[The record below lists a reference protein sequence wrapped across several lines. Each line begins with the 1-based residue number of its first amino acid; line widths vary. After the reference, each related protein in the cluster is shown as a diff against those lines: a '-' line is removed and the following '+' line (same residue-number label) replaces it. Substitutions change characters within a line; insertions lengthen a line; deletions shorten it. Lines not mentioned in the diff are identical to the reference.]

1 MRFAFTDDQ
10 LALRDAVR
18 ELLAAE
24 CSPEV
29 VRAAWPVPDTDGQGP
44 GAGARADRARL
55 DALWGH
61 LCDMGVIG
69 LLVAEADGGMGFDEV
84 AAAVVLAE
92 TGYAAVPHPVV
103 EAMCIVA
110 PRSKNPAPMRAD
122 VGWGNEPL
130 QGEPVDG
137 ALSSFGSIIEAD
149 PQSFE
154 RAALGTAAQLIGL
167 GNRMLDLSVGYVT
180 ERTQFGVPIGSFQA
194 VKHHLADARLAL
206 EFAAPAVWQAA
217 WSLAN
222 GAPSAV
228 RDVSMAKVMAGEAA
242 HLVGRNALQCHG
254 GIGYTVEYDL
264 HLFLKRTW
272 ALEKLWG
279 DTAFHRARV
288 AQAIGVS

>member
-18 ELLAAE
+18 DLLTAE
-24 CSPEV
+24 CPPEV
-29 VRAAWPVPDTDGQGP
+29 VRAAWPGPDVDGQGP

-55 DALWGH
+55 DGLWGH
-61 LCDMGVIG
+61 LGDMGVLG

-84 AAAVVLAE
+84 AATVVLAE

-103 EAMCIVA
+103 EAMCVVA
-110 PRSKNPAPMRAD
+110 PQTKNPSPLRAD

-130 QGEPVDG
+130 QGELVDG
-137 ALSSFGSIIEAD
+137 ALSSLGSIIEAD
-149 PQSFE
+149 PHCFE

-167 GNRMLDLSVGYVT
+167 GNRMLDLTVGYVT

-206 EFAAPAVWQAA
+206 EFAAPAVWRAA

-222 GAPSAV
+222 GAPSAM
-228 RDVSMAKVMAGEAA
+228 RDVSMAKALAGDAA

-279 DTAFHRARV
+279 DAVFHRARV
-288 AQAIGVS
+288 AHAIGVG